1 MLSESSAA
9 MRGSE
14 PAREDTRPYT
24 RSRNGKGVRPCGRTP
39 FQIASVLLTPGRFTF
54 AALRLDCGH
63 FRRRVAYFNL
73 GAHSLDFSSLLF
85 KLGCRDFHS
94 LRLLRDR

>member
-1 MLSESSAA
+1 

-24 RSRNGKGVRPCGRTP
+24 RSRKGKGVRPQGRTP

-54 AALRLDCGH
+54 AALRFVRDHL
-63 FRRRVAYFNL
+63 RRRFAHFKL
-73 GAHSLDFSSLLF
+73 GAHSLDLRGLLF
-85 KLGCRDFHS
+85 ELGCQDFHS
-94 LRLLRDR
+94 FRLLRDR